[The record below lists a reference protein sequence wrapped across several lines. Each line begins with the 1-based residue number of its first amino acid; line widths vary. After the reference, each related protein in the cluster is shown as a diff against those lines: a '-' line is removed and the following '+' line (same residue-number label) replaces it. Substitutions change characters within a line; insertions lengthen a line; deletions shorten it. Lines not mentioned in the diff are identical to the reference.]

1 MTTYIKNQPPTEEI
15 RQRLKDENRTV
26 LVAMSLGK
34 DAIAANLALKDAGIH
49 TELAY
54 MYLVP
59 GREPGKCLDFIEDTI
74 TRLEDGFG
82 QPIHRYPH
90 PSLWRWLNNF
100 IFQPP
105 ERCAII
111 EAARMP
117 ELGYNETW
125 ELIKEDLGLPS
136 DTWVADGVRAA
147 DSIPR
152 RASLSRHGIMKAGNH
167 KVSPVADWV
176 IAELRDRLRDA
187 DLPLPWK
194 DKHGVPLP
202 IDYKWFGRSF
212 DGLDYR
218 FIEPLKR
225 NAPRDYAQL
234 LEWFPLAELEIFRH
248 EHIIERSN

>member
-1 MTTYIKNQPPTEEI
+1 
-15 RQRLKDENRTV
+15 
-26 LVAMSLGK
+26 MSLGK
-34 DAIAANLALKDAGIH
+34 DATAAALALQDDSIPF
-49 TELAY
+49 EMCYLYY
-54 MYLVP
+54 MP
-59 GREPGKCLDFIEDTI
+59 GLHFIDETI
-74 TRLEDGFG
+74 TQFEEGFG
-82 QPIHRYPH
+82 KRIHKYPH

-100 IFQPP
+100 TFQTP

-111 EAARMP
+111 EAAAIP
-117 ELGYNETW
+117 AIDYEETW
-125 ELIKEDLGLPS
+125 SLIKDDLGLPQ

-152 RASLSRHGIMKAGNH
+152 RASLSRHGLMKPSNH

-187 DLPLPWK
+187 DLPLPYK

-225 NAPRDYAQL
+225 NAPDDFARV
-234 LEWFPLAELEIFRH
+234 LEWFPLADLELFRH
-248 EHIIERSN
+248 DHMMKGN